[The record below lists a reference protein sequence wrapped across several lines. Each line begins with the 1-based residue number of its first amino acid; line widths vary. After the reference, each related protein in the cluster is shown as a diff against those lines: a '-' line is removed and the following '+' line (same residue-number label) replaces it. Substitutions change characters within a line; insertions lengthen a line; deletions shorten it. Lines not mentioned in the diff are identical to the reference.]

1 MSAVEQRPLELP
13 RELVEVDCDLIERLP
28 NFTSALKLCKEL
40 SGHANDK
47 PIYMG
52 IEVDAGQWSRIMN
65 GQAHFPHEKLK
76 KYMLEVC
83 GNIAPLLWLAHAC
96 GMDPRSI
103 KRKQTALEAENERLR
118 AELEEERR
126 KNRYFTEFMREV
138 KG

>member
-1 MSAVEQRPLELP
+1 MSPVEQQSLELC
-13 RELVEVDCDLIERLP
+13 RDLVAVDCDLIERLP

-52 IEVDAGQWSRIMN
+52 LDIDPGQWTRIMG
-65 GQAHFPHEKLK
+65 GQAHFPHEKLR

-118 AELEEERR
+118 VELAEERR
-126 KNRYFTEFMREV
+126 KNTVIAEFMREV